1 MEEGLIL
8 NLGPSI
14 TASEPHQPMST
25 PGLPEA
31 MTAEDPTALP
41 DLQLLAQQTSETLDL
56 PNQDVEQTQENVSP
70 ILSTAP
76 IIVPISSADRPNS
89 RHLSA
94 THDIATMNETI
105 RNTLLSG
112 SARGTSTEQGN
123 TSSPD
128 LIDQQF
134 QDEPITTW
142 PQSQHSDAT
151 YGASHQHPA
160 ESIAESEEP
169 QIQAFAKLEFEDGQ
183 FYMNTYAVELGRDIQ
198 AAREA
203 SERESEARRDSAS
216 QVGKRSASRCG
227 SAKSGKS
234 RKEDGGSIQS
244 SVAGDDEGVI
254 VNHRQSE
261 SGKKTKRKKS
271 KSWSSSS
278 RPLSRGDS
286 MRFAP
291 QRTGE
296 QKTDYNALA
305 MASLMDHSEGINGF
319 AIEAPMPS
327 PDLVP
332 LIPIHPPTMPDG
344 NAPGHK
350 SISRKHIR
358 IAFNFTENLFQV
370 DIMGRNGV
378 FIDEHWYPPEDVLP
392 LVNGS
397 MIQIGGVG
405 IRFVLPDVPL
415 GETGADM
422 GLGLGD
428 DRLAGG
434 RMSLEMAESGEDE
447 SEEDVAG
454 EGEGD
459 NMTKVK
465 QEEGEGPELSRT
477 RGKGK
482 KKTEAPQQVPTK
494 RKGPGRPPKNGI
506 ISKREQALLARQ
518 AKEEAKAKAEG
529 KPVPV
534 KGKNN
539 KDPTELKQQENLV
552 RPNGR
557 RKYVKRNRAGGT
569 EDPQAVRE
577 STEHTDSVPP
587 EQGYAATL
595 PPKPTKEK
603 KPVKPPRSPSP
614 VFDESKMTP
623 EQLAKPQASYVVL
636 IHDALTN
643 SKTGQMSL
651 PQIYRAIERQ
661 YPYYKLRV
669 QTQGWQSSV
678 RHNLSQHPA
687 FTKIER
693 DGKGWMWGLVPEI
706 SIEKEK
712 KRRTTPPPQV
722 SQQHYYPPHPI
733 MQHPYPYHGM
743 PPSNGHMPQGPY
755 GMHAGM
761 QMGRM
766 PYPPPPRPGFPLPL
780 VNAQSESTYRSP
792 YQPTPPPAAS
802 QTTPQN
808 QQLSQTTGANG
819 QYPTPVS
826 QPPTS
831 QSSGNYQQSNGPGP
845 YTTSSPHPQQPPASS
860 VLSSVPSAASFK
872 ALSNVNHQQDVNQAV
887 SKFKIALINNMDDKV
902 QGEILVTSAINRV
915 LGIQDKSN
923 LPSEENL
930 DETTIMKVLSTMLG
944 DLGKQNME
952 AKEQS
957 FHSTSPTDATRSLDA
972 TPQNSESRTATAI
985 AAEDAAKTALADGDV
1000 PTAPAPGGGEATNS
1014 NRGTKRPLDS
1024 DEDGTGPEA
1033 QRVAKRVAI

>member
-1 MEEGLIL
+1 MD
-8 NLGPSI
+8 
-14 TASEPHQPMST
+14 
-25 PGLPEA
+25 
-31 MTAEDPTALP
+31 DPAALS
-41 DLQLLAQQTSETLDL
+41 DLQMLAQQTSEVLDPPNGNVEKTLE
-56 PNQDVEQTQENVSP
+56 DVSLK
-70 ILSTAP
+70 LSAAS
-76 IIVPISSADRPNS
+76 IVVPISSTNGPS
-89 RHLSA
+89 SQHFSA
-94 THDIATMNETI
+94 THDIANMNGSI
-105 RNTLLSG
+105 RDTSLSG
-112 SARGTSTEQGN
+112 LARSTSAEQGN
-123 TSSPD
+123 ASSPD
-128 LIDQQF
+128 LIHQQF
-134 QDEPITTW
+134 QDEPTPSW
-142 PQSQHSDAT
+142 RQSQHSDVT

-203 SERESEARRDSAS
+203 SERELDAGGAS
-216 QVGKRSASRCG
+216 PPKLEKRSASRGG
-227 SAKSGKS
+227 STKSERS
-234 RKEDGGSIQS
+234 RKQDGRSIQS
-244 SVAGDDEGVI
+244 SVAGEDEDII
-254 VNHRQSE
+254 VNHHWSE
-261 SGKKTKRKKS
+261 SGKKSKGKKS

-278 RPLSRGDS
+278 RPLSRENPVQV
-286 MRFAP
+286 AP
-291 QRTGE
+291 QRTKE
-296 QKTDYNALA
+296 QKIDYNALA
-305 MASLMDHSEGINGF
+305 MASLMDHSKAINGF
-319 AIEAPMPS
+319 AMEAPMPS

-378 FIDEHWYPPEDVLP
+378 FIDEHWYPPEDVVP

-422 GLGLGD
+422 ATGIGD
-428 DRLAGG
+428 DRLAGE
-434 RMSLEMAESGEDE
+434 RLSLDMAESGEEE
-447 SEEDVAG
+447 SEEDIVDEV
-454 EGEGD
+454 EGK
-459 NMTKVK
+459 NMPRVK
-465 QEEGEGPELSRT
+465 QETDEGLELSRT

-482 KKTEAPQQVPTK
+482 KKTEAPPPVAKK

-518 AKEEAKAKAEG
+518 AKEEAKAKVDG
-529 KPVPV
+529 KAVLV
-534 KGKNN
+534 NGKNG
-539 KDPTELKQQENLV
+539 KESTELRQQESLF

-557 RKYVKRNRAGGT
+557 RKYVKRTRAGGT
-569 EDPQAVRE
+569 ENPQAVRE

-587 EQGYAATL
+587 EQGYTATL

-603 KPVKPPRSPSP
+603 KPAKPPRSPSP

-712 KRRTTPPPQV
+712 KRRMTPPPHV
-722 SQQHYYPPHPI
+722 SQQHYYPPNPV
-733 MQHPYPYHGM
+733 MQHPYPYPGM
-743 PPSNGHMPQGPY
+743 PPSNGHMPQRPY
-755 GMHAGM
+755 EMHAGM
-761 QMGRM
+761 QHGRM

-792 YQPTPPPAAS
+792 YQSTPPPAAS
-802 QTTPQN
+802 YTTPQN
-808 QQLSQTTGANG
+808 QQLPQTNGANSH
-819 QYPTPVS
+819 YPTPLS

-831 QSSGNYQQSNGPGP
+831 QRSGDYEQSNSPGP
-845 YTTSSPHPQQPPASS
+845 YKLPSPLPQQPHT
-860 VLSSVPSAASFK
+860 SSVPSVVSLK
-872 ALSNVNHQQDVNQAV
+872 APNDVHLQQDVNQAV
-887 SKFKIALINNMDDKV
+887 SRFKHALINNMDDKV
-902 QGEILVTSAINRV
+902 QGEIIVTSAINRV
-915 LGIQDKSN
+915 LGTQDKSS
-923 LPSEENL
+923 LPGEENP
-930 DETTIMKVLSTMLG
+930 DERTIIKIFSAMLG
-944 DLGKQNME
+944 DLSKQNSE
-952 AKEQS
+952 TKEQ
-957 FHSTSPTDATRSLDA
+957 FPHSTPPTDAIPSLNA
-972 TPQNSESRTATAI
+972 STQNPETPTATAI
-985 AAEDAAKTALADGDV
+985 AAEKAAKIALANG
-1000 PTAPAPGGGEATNS
+1000 TLPAASASCDIEATES
-1014 NRGTKRPLDS
+1014 SRGTKRPSDS
-1024 DEDGTGPEA
+1024 DMNGLGPED
-1033 QRVAKRVAI
+1033 QRVPKRIAT